1 MSPDGSYMG
10 LVPGQSNLPHGDLPT
25 SAPSPPQAAGSTRIT
40 PGQRQLVDDM
50 ASIGLR
56 WGTDQQLINAG
67 ESTCAEIRNGQS
79 RARSIQVVYRAL
91 KRVTLD
97 QATAAVDF
105 AIKTCARTRQRDEV
119 ISLKRAWEAVSMGP
133 NFDPTGDLNV
143 C

>member
-105 AIKTCARTRQRDEV
+105 AIKDLCPDAPAR
-119 ISLKRAWEAVSMGP
+119 
-133 NFDPTGDLNV
+133 
-143 C
+143 